1 MSRCRSIPEIAR
13 LACDRLEWMRP
24 RDISAFW
31 TIASRLLL
39 LPTTTTTTTTSR
51 RDYDDHPHHRDDDDH
66 TGGEEDAERQLRNL
80 VRRLNSVYVR
90 TANDAPNFAPR
101 ELAQTALGI
110 ARIARTIIGDC
121 DGDDDDDDDGR
132 GGEGG
137 ASRRV
142 LRGILFADGRRGE
155 DPSSRRLR
163 RDEGGIVVLL
173 RSIADLSITK
183 LSDFD
188 ARCLCNLA
196 YACAIAGHIPSS
208 SSSSLS
214 SSSLSSSSSG
224 DGDGRD
230 DRGTALLL
238 FDLIAENSL
247 RRLHEFDARE
257 LAGLV
262 WSFEKAGL
270 ADRHVRLF
278 DDVACR
284 IVAGPDV
291 VVVPREDGFG
301 PREIA
306 TVLSAYAR
314 GAGRGGGRS
323 EEDAALFD
331 DLADRVVARL
341 LPTTPRGGFG
351 PRDLSDVAWA
361 YATAGG
367 GSDRR
372 LLFRAIAAQVTS
384 LGVLNEYKPGE
395 LCRMLSAYAKAGV
408 SHPGLF
414 EKVADHIAA
423 ADNLHQFKPRELS
436 NVLLAFAK
444 AGISNPDLFR
454 LVADRI
460 VSLDSLMGFDSR
472 ALSNLLWACAKS
484 REINPICFALVADH
498 IVALDDMGEFTPQ
511 ALSNLLWAFAKCEES
526 NPMLFDRFADHIV
539 ALDSLD
545 GFKPQ
550 DLSNIVWAF
559 AREGSSA
566 NHRVFDK
573 VAAHIIALDNLSE
586 FTPQTLSNTAWAC
599 ARAKFCHPLLFGK
612 LAAEAGSRCGEFNSQ
627 EIANMLWS
635 YASLGTLD
643 VTLFSSLERAVADC
657 FGGCNSQELAN
668 IAWAYAVANVDAPHL
683 FHNNSS
689 FVNACMQKEDDF
701 SVEDLSQLHQWR
713 LWQMELTSNANVAL
727 PSSLEQKCHYAFTLA
742 RSHPSALQ
750 SDVILELRAIGI
762 DLEEEVL
769 TAIGYRLDALAVVRG
784 TKVGIEVDGPFHFLA
799 SRNLTGSTMLK
810 RRQVTALTGMPL
822 VFIPYWEWN
831 EQGNNSYMKRQYLR
845 NLLG

>member
-1 MSRCRSIPEIAR
+1 MRS
-13 LACDRLEWMRP
+13 P
-24 RDISAFW
+24 RMHA
-31 TIASRLLL
+31 T
-39 LPTTTTTTTTSR
+39 
-51 RDYDDHPHHRDDDDH
+51 
-66 TGGEEDAERQLRNL
+66 
-80 VRRLNSVYVR
+80 
-90 TANDAPNFAPR
+90 
-101 ELAQTALGI
+101 
-110 ARIARTIIGDC
+110 
-121 DGDDDDDDDGR
+121 
-132 GGEGG
+132 
-137 ASRRV
+137 
-142 LRGILFADGRRGE
+142 
-155 DPSSRRLR
+155 
-163 RDEGGIVVLL
+163 
-173 RSIADLSITK
+173 
-183 LSDFD
+183 
-188 ARCLCNLA
+188 
-196 YACAIAGHIPSS
+196 AGHFGVLDD
-208 SSSSLS
+208 SLATAAPY
-214 SSSLSSSSSG
+214 
-224 DGDGRD
+224 DD
-230 DRGTALLL
+230 DRGTASLLLL
-238 FDLIAENSL
+238 FDLIAENSA

-262 WSFEKAGL
+262 WSFERAGL
-270 ADRHVRLF
+270 ADRHARLLGMVARRIVVDSPDDDDD
-278 DDVACR
+278 DDV
-284 IVAGPDV
+284 VFL
-291 VVVPREDGFG
+291 REDDGFG

-314 GAGRGGGRS
+314 AGRDGRRS
-323 EEDAALFD
+323 DEDAALFD

-341 LPTTPRGGFG
+341 HPTTPRGGFG

-367 GSDRR
+367 GSDDRR
-372 LLFRAIAAQVTS
+372 LLFRAIAAHVTS
-384 LGVLNEYKPGE
+384 LGNLNDYKPRE

-408 SHPGLF
+408 SYPGLF
-414 EKVADHIAA
+414 RKVADHIAA

-436 NVLLAFAK
+436 NLLLAFAK
-444 AGISNPDLFR
+444 AGESNPDLFGM
-454 LVADRI
+454 VADRI
-460 VSLDSLMGFDSR
+460 VSLESLMGFDSR

-484 REINPICFALVADH
+484 KEIDPICFALVADH

-526 NPMLFDRFADHIV
+526 SPMLFDRFADHIV
-539 ALDSLD
+539 ALDNLD

-559 AREGSSA
+559 AREGSSS

-599 ARAKFCHPLLFGK
+599 ARAKFRRPSLFEK
-612 LAAEAGSRCGEFNSQ
+612 LAAEAGTRCGEFNTQ

-635 YASLGTLD
+635 YASLGILD
-643 VTLFSSLERAVADC
+643 VTLFSSLERAVVHC

-668 IAWAYAVANVDAPHL
+668 IAWAYAVANVDAPNL
-683 FHNNSS
+683 FHHNSS

-713 LWQMELTSNANVAL
+713 LWQMELMSNVAL
-727 PSSLEQKCHYAFTLA
+727 PSSLEQKCYNAFTLT

-750 SDVILELRAIGI
+750 SDVIFELRAIGL
-762 DLEEEVL
+762 DLEEEAL

-810 RRQVTALTGMPL
+810 RRQVTALAGMPL

-831 EQGNNSYMKRQYLR
+831 EQGNNSFMKRQYLR
-845 NLLG
+845 TLLG